1 MWKRA
6 AKIFTTDGN
15 YTAQLESLASAGPK
29 KKAWQEPAKRP
40 LSLPFYTNHNLYV
53 NNKALTRNT

>member
-29 KKAWQEPAKRP
+29 KKAWQEPAK
-40 LSLPFYTNHNLYV
+40 
-53 NNKALTRNT
+53 KALVFAFLHEPQPICQQ

>member
-29 KKAWQEPAKRP
+29 KESVAGTCK
-40 LSLPFYTNHNLYV
+40 
-53 NNKALTRNT
+53 KALVFAFLHEPQPICQQ